1 MSVEKKE
8 AVAHLTARNI
18 GGIDETEVVFEPGV
32 TILSGRNA
40 TNRTS
45 LLQAIMATHGSD
57 DVSLKADAD
66 DGRAELIIDGE
77 TYIRTLKR
85 QTGRVHTNGEPYLED
100 STLADLFAFLLESNE
115 ARRAVINHADLRDI
129 IMRPVDTDKIKIE
142 IDRLVEKR
150 REIDDELDELEDLKN
165 RLPSLEEERT
175 QLQARIE
182 EKKTELED
190 VEAEIEAA
198 DADVEQS
205 HEEQAE
211 LETKLAELREKRS
224 DLEDVRYEF
233 ETEQKSLDSLHA
245 EEREVETAYGELPE
259 TPAGDIDELET
270 RIDQLRIQEQDLESG
285 LNELQ
290 AVIDFNQ
297 ERLEDGADEF
307 PDVLEDGDES
317 TTVTD
322 GLLPDETVTC
332 WTCGNEVEADQI
344 EATIEKLRELS
355 QTRIGEIDNIR
366 DELDDLKSDREE
378 LQDQQRTRERLE
390 RQHRTLEDEITETE
404 ERIETLSERRETL
417 QEEIEMV
424 EAEVEAL
431 ENDAYEEILEL
442 HKEANQ
448 LEYDIGSLEG
458 DLERIEENM
467 TRIEDRLNE
476 ETDLRARREEVND
489 EIETLRTKVERIER
503 QAVEEFNDRMD
514 TVLELL
520 EYDNLTRIWLERR
533 EQEVREGRKKVIK
546 SIFDLHITRQT
557 NSGATYED
565 SIGNLSE
572 SEREVTGLV
581 FALAGYLAHEVYEQV
596 PFMLLDSLEAIDSN
610 RIARII
616 EYLGEVSEY
625 LVVAL
630 LEEDAAALSDDY
642 QYITD
647 I

>member
-1 MSVEKKE
+1 M
-8 AVAHLTARNI
+8 
-18 GGIDETEVVFEPGV
+18 
-32 TILSGRNA
+32 
-40 TNRTS
+40 
-45 LLQAIMATHGSD
+45 
-57 DVSLKADAD
+57 
-66 DGRAELIIDGE
+66 
-77 TYIRTLKR
+77 
-85 QTGRVHTNGEPYLED
+85 
-100 STLADLFAFLLESNE
+100 
-115 ARRAVINHADLRDI
+115 
-129 IMRPVDTDKIKIE
+129 
-142 IDRLVEKR
+142 
-150 REIDDELDELEDLKN
+150 
-165 RLPSLEEERT
+165 
-175 QLQARIE
+175 
-182 EKKTELED
+182 
-190 VEAEIEAA
+190 
-198 DADVEQS
+198 
-205 HEEQAE
+205 
-211 LETKLAELREKRS
+211 
-224 DLEDVRYEF
+224 
-233 ETEQKSLDSLHA
+233 
-245 EEREVETAYGELPE
+245 
-259 TPAGDIDELET
+259 
-270 RIDQLRIQEQDLESG
+270 
-285 LNELQ
+285 
-290 AVIDFNQ
+290 
-297 ERLEDGADEF
+297 
-307 PDVLEDGDES
+307 
-317 TTVTD
+317 TD

-355 QTRIGEIDNIR
+355 RTQIGEIDNIR

-390 RQHRTLEDEITETE
+390 RRHRTLEDEITETE
-404 ERIETLSERRETL
+404 ERVETLSERRETL
-417 QEEIEMV
+417 QEEIETI

-442 HKEANQ
+442 HKKANQ

-467 TRIEDRLNE
+467 ARIEDRLNE

-489 EIETLRTKVERIER
+489 EVETLRTKVERIER
-503 QAVEEFNDRMD
+503 RAVEKFNDRMD

-557 NSGATYED
+557 DSGATYED

-581 FALAGYLAHEVYEQV
+581 FALAGYLAHDVYEQV

-610 RIARII
+610 RIAHII

-630 LEEDAAALSDDY
+630 LEEDATALSDDY
-642 QYITD
+642 QYITN